1 LEGNREEEKAMKN
14 GIDAM
19 IKRAETRIA
28 KHEKRMKAR
37 ISKVAKKGEKRIRK
51 HFIIKGH

>member
-1 LEGNREEEKAMKN
+1 MKN

-51 HFIIKGH
+51 HFITKGH